1 MTELIT
7 TFESK
12 SKTYKTPIS
21 PYDDKTFTFNTLIA
35 TNNLHMYSIMC
46 SNFILNLPLA
56 INKPLRSLRQKS
68 ALEQY
73 YKETVTYIILDIDD
87 VKSEFDKQVILEYF
101 KNYKCILGESRS
113 YDGFNNFNIK
123 GILFTEP
130 ILMDDVKHVLAELT
144 IELQKHCKIDEAA
157 ARKPSLNA
165 PMLKNNIFINNED
178 GIRFKYIKKENSEKI
193 QDIKKEYLSKI
204 SDSFDINIDD
214 LKDLRADSIEN
225 LCLKVF
231 QSMGFLAMKNNGN
244 GSITFKH
251 PSETKTPGG
260 YFWFKQSPYTMH
272 HFNVSK
278 NINIFDT
285 IKKLDISKELLR
297 KDLNYDTEFLN
308 YDINSDM
315 LRIDMKFIEVTP
327 EIESKVHKFLHAK
340 NGLLSIRS
348 PMGTGKSTVI
358 NHVIKECHEQDMK
371 VLIITNRI
379 SVAQDFAKKYDMKL
393 YNVDKYQIGDS
404 LVVQFDSLWKYNIKF
419 FDIVIMDEF
428 ISLMLH
434 SRNNM
439 NNNSFNI
446 AKFFGCFQK
455 KLVIADAF
463 LTGYENFLLSKETN
477 IHLINNV
484 YRDPIDIYNYDD
496 YNQFL
501 QQIAL
506 TADKG
511 KKFTVSSTSIS
522 FINSLTLM
530 LHERGLKVVTL
541 TADTMESTKKLIY
554 GLFEKENHDKW
565 DVLIYSP
572 TLTVGVSNMNNNY
585 YHFHYD
591 SSISTDV
598 IGSLQMIKR
607 TRKAKEIHLYIK
619 DRINYVKT
627 NYNDIRDEYMLNIG
641 KNIDNNY
648 LFELDNYGEPRLSDI
663 GKKAIKIDTFKNIL
677 EFNHKEAFF
686 WLSKYHFA
694 NSIKTI
700 DKKYIHGN
708 ILNRYQKKVKD
719 EKEEQLKNN
728 ITQYLALN
736 DIEKTDIIMGNSEDK
751 IMKILLSIDE
761 HIMECPVD
769 IKSKILELCSLDS
782 TFIQKCLYYKVALD
796 YSKKLINDSDI
807 KYKISEAVMKN
818 RDDLTFYTHILETVN
833 TELKDAIPMII
844 VNRNKKLKYI
854 LEKCGYKL
862 ENVDTRT
869 IVGDRNYIIEDNIK
883 KYCSYII

>member
-1 MTELIT
+1 MKELIT
-7 TFESK
+7 IFESK
-12 SKTYKTPIS
+12 SKTYKNPSS
-21 PYDDKTFTFNTLIA
+21 PYDDKTFNFQTLVCS
-35 TNNLHMYSIMC
+35 NNLEMYSIMC
-46 SNFILNLPLA
+46 SNFILNIPLA
-56 INKPLRSLRQKS
+56 LNKPLRTFRQKT
-68 ALEQY
+68 ALQDHY
-73 YKETVTYIILDIDD
+73 NKTVTYIILDIDD
-87 VKSEFDKQVILEYF
+87 VKSEFDKQVILEHF

-123 GILFTEP
+123 GILFTEEIP
-130 ILMDDVKHVLAELT
+130 IDEIKNVLAELT
-144 IELQKHCKIDEAA
+144 MELQKYCKIDESA
-157 ARKPSLNA
+157 ARRPSLNA

-178 GIRFKYIKKENSEKI
+178 GIRFKYIRKENYQKI
-193 QDIKKEYLSKI
+193 QEIKNQYLTKI
-204 SDSFDINIDD
+204 SDSFDIKIEDLQNIE
-214 LKDLRADSIEN
+214 ADSIEN

-231 QSMGFLAMKNNGN
+231 QSMGFNAMKNNGN

-297 KDLNYDTEFLN
+297 NDLNYDTEFLN
-308 YDINSDM
+308 YDVNADM
-315 LRIDMKFIEVTP
+315 LKIDMKFIEVTP
-327 EIESKVHKFLHAK
+327 EIEEKVHKFLHAK

-358 NHVIKECHEQDMK
+358 SHVIQECHEQDMK

-379 SVAQDFAKKYDMKL
+379 SVAQDFAKKYNMKL
-393 YNVDKYQIGDS
+393 YNADKYQIGDS
-404 LVVQFDSLWKYNIKF
+404 LVVQFDSLWRYNIKF

-434 SRNNM
+434 SRNNL

-477 IHLINNV
+477 IHLINNI
-484 YRDPIDIYNYDD
+484 YRDPIDVYNYSDF
-496 YNQFL
+496 NRFL
-501 QQIAL
+501 QQIVL
-506 TADKG
+506 TSDRD

-522 FINSLTLM
+522 FINALAKLLSG
-530 LHERGLKVVTL
+530 RGKKVITL

-554 GLFEKENHDKW
+554 GLFEKEEHDKW

-591 SSISTDV
+591 SSVSTDV

-619 DRINYVKT
+619 DKINYLKT

-663 GKKAIKIDTFKNIL
+663 GKKAVKIDTFKNIL

-694 NSIKTI
+694 KSIKSLN
-700 DKKYIHGN
+700 DKSSFEN
-708 ILNRYQKKVKD
+708 ILTKYQKIVKD
-719 EKEEQLKNN
+719 ENENAIKQN
-728 ITQYLALN
+728 IENYLALN
-736 DIEKTDIIMGNSEDK
+736 DIEKTDIILGNNPDK
-751 IMKILLSIDE
+751 MMKILLSIE
-761 HIMECPVD
+761 EN
-769 IKSKILELCSLDS
+769 IKPCDSKTKEQILEISALDS
-782 TFIQKCLYYKVALD
+782 NFIQKCRYYKIAYE
-796 YSKKLINDSDI
+796 YSRGITTEADI

-818 RDDLTFYTHILETVN
+818 RDDLIFLTYVLEVVKE
-833 TELKDAIPMII
+833 ELKDYIPQRIKK
-844 VNRNKKLKYI
+844 NKKIAYVLD
-854 LEKCGYKL
+854 KCGYKV
-862 ENVDTRT
+862 ENDENSTKA
-869 IVGDRNYIIEDNIK
+869 GDRLIYIDKRIK
-883 KYCSYII
+883 DFYSYII

>member
-1 MTELIT
+1 MTEIIT
-7 TFESK
+7 IFESK
-12 SKTYKTPIS
+12 SKTYKTPLS
-21 PYDDKTFTFNTLIA
+21 PYDDKTFTFETLVA
-35 TNNLHMYSIMC
+35 TSNLHMYSIMC
-46 SNFILNLPLA
+46 SNFILNLPIA
-56 INKPLRSLRQKS
+56 INKPLRSVRQKT
-68 ALEQY
+68 ALESY
-73 YKETVTYIILDIDD
+73 YKETTTYIILDIDD

-130 ILMDDVKHVLAELT
+130 ILMDDVKNVLAELT
-144 IELQKHCKIDEAA
+144 MELQKHCKIDEAA

-178 GIRFKYIKKENSEKI
+178 GIRFKYIKKEYEKI
-193 QDIKKEYLSKI
+193 QEIKKEYLTKI
-204 SDSFDINIDD
+204 SDSFDVKLED
-214 LKDLRADSIEN
+214 LKDIQADSIEN

-285 IKKLDISKELLR
+285 VKKLDISKELLR
-297 KDLNYDTEFLN
+297 NDLNYDTEFLN

-315 LRIDMKFIEVTP
+315 LKIDMKFIEVTP
-327 EIESKVHKFLHAK
+327 EIENKVHKFLNAK

-379 SVAQDFAKKYDMKL
+379 SVAQDFAKKYNMKL

-484 YRDPIDIYNYDD
+484 YRDPIDIYNYAD
-496 YNQFL
+496 YNEFL
-501 QQIAL
+501 QQISL
-506 TADKG
+506 TADRK

-522 FINSLTLM
+522 FINSLTLF
-530 LHERGLKVVTL
+530 LQEKGLKVITL

-554 GLFEKENHDKW
+554 GLFEKEHHDKW
-565 DVLIYSP
+565 DVLIFSP
-572 TLTVGVSNMNNNY
+572 TLTVGVSNLNDNY

-619 DRINYVKT
+619 DKINYLKT

-648 LFELDNYGEPRLSDI
+648 LFELDNYGEPRLSEI

-694 NSIKTI
+694 RPIVTI
-700 DKKYIHGN
+700 DKKYGHGN
-708 ILNRYQKKVKD
+708 ILNRYQKRVKD
-719 EKEEQLKNN
+719 EKEESIKNN
-728 ITQYLALN
+728 ISQYLSLN
-736 DIEKTDIIMGNSEDK
+736 DIEKTDIIMGNDSDK

-761 HIMECPVD
+761 HILECPIE
-769 IKSKILELCSLDS
+769 IKSKILELSSLDS
-782 TFIQKCLYYKVALD
+782 SFIQKCRYYKTMNE
-796 YSKKLINDSDI
+796 YSRGILNDSDI
-807 KYKISEAVMKN
+807 NYKISESVMKN
-818 RDDLTFYTHILETVN
+818 RDDMVFLTTLLESVNEEIKNEIPQNKVTV
-833 TELKDAIPMII
+833 
-844 VNRNKKLKYI
+844 NKKLKYV

-862 ENVDTRT
+862 ETGDNWKT
-869 IVGDRNYIIEDNIK
+869 VGLRNYVVNENIK
-883 KYCSYII
+883 KYCSYIL

>member
-1 MTELIT
+1 LKELIT
-7 TFESK
+7 IFESK

-21 PYDDKTFTFNTLIA
+21 PFGDKTFNFETLIA
-35 TNNLHMYSIMC
+35 TNNLEMYSIMC
-46 SNFILNLPLA
+46 SNFILNIP
-56 INKPLRSLRQKS
+56 IVISKPLRAFRRKTD
-68 ALEQY
+68 LEKLY
-73 YKETVTYIILDIDD
+73 NATVSYIILDIDE
-87 VKSEFDKQVILEYF
+87 VKSEFDKQVILEHF

-113 YDGFNNFNIK
+113 YDGFSNFNIK
-123 GILFTEP
+123 GILFTEDIP
-130 ILMDDVKHVLAELT
+130 IDEVKNVLAELT
-144 IELQKHCKIDEAA
+144 MELQQYCKIDEAA

-165 PMLKNNIFINNED
+165 PMLKNNVFVNNED
-178 GIRFKYIKKENSEKI
+178 GIRFKYIKKENIEKI
-193 QDIKKEYLSKI
+193 NDIKKQYLSKI
-204 SDSFDINIDD
+204 SDSFDLDIRD
-214 LKDLRADSIEN
+214 LNSIEADSIEN

-231 QSMGFLAMKNNGN
+231 QSMGFQAMKNNGN

-285 IKKLDISKELLR
+285 VKKLDISKQLLR
-297 KDLNYDTEFLN
+297 NDLNYDTEFLN
-308 YDINSDM
+308 YDINADM
-315 LRIDMKFIEVTP
+315 LKIDMKFIEKTP
-327 EIESKVHKFLHAK
+327 EIEEKIHKFLHAK

-348 PMGTGKSTVI
+348 PMGTGKSKI
-358 NHVIKECHEQDMK
+358 ISHVIEECHEQDMK

-379 SVAQDFAKKYDMKL
+379 SVAQDFAKKYNMKL
-393 YNVDKYQIGDS
+393 YNTDIYQIGDS

-477 IHLINNV
+477 IHIIDNV
-484 YRDPIDIYNYDD
+484 YRDPVDVYNY
-496 YNQFL
+496 NNFNFF
-501 QQIAL
+501 QQQL
-506 TADKG
+506 LYTAIQCKI
-511 KKFTVSSTSIS
+511 TVSSTSLS
-522 FINSLTLM
+522 FINSLTL
-530 LHERGLKVVTL
+530 LLESRGLKVVTL
-541 TADTMESTKKLIY
+541 TADTMQSTKKLIY
-554 GLFEKENHDKW
+554 DLFEKDNHDKW

-572 TLTVGVSNMNNNY
+572 TLTVGVSNMNDNY

-686 WLSKYHFA
+686 WMCRYHFA
-694 NSIKTI
+694 GSVKTLT
-700 DKKYIHGN
+700 DKAEGN
-708 ILNRYQKKVKD
+708 LLVRFQRIIKD
-719 EKEEQLKNN
+719 EKEASIKKN
-728 ITQYLALN
+728 IEQYLQLN
-736 DIEKTDIIMGNSEDK
+736 DIEKTDIILGNNPDK
-751 IMKILLSIDE
+751 TLRALVDIDE
-761 HIMECPVD
+761 NIGEVSTEL
-769 IKSKILELCSLDS
+769 KSEILEISSLDS
-782 TFIQKCLYYKVALD
+782 GFIQKCRYYRDALAF
-796 YSKKLINDSDI
+796 SKKQLSREDI

-818 RDDLTFYTHILETVN
+818 KDDLYFYSSLLESITEEILTSYTIKEMN
-833 TELKDAIPMII
+833 
-844 VNRNKKLKYI
+844 NKKLKYI
-854 LEKCGYKL
+854 LDRCGYKTDTVNTTF
-862 ENVDTRT
+862 NVAHRGYT
-869 IVGDRNYIIEDNIK
+869 ISSDVLKYYQYII
-883 KYCSYII
+883 